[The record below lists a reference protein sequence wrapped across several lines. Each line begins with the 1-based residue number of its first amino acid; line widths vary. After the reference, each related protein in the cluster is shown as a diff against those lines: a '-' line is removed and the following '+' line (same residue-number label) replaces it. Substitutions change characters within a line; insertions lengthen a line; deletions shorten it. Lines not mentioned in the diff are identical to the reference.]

1 MDENHRFR
9 RTLKNPIVVL
19 GLCVIAGFVVYSNVM
34 NFPSDTPGIISGGLN
49 RLLSATPSPTVPR
62 SNRTHEKEAVQW
74 IELPNR
80 DPFASITVTSQPRWE
95 PPSTTGSLPAMDH
108 SRLPNRFTLKAV
120 AVEGQER
127 SAVIN
132 RSVVYEGEMIEGYQ
146 VMSIRLEGVWL
157 KHQGKTQL
165 LTFSEKTAS

>member
-1 MDENHRFR
+1 MDESHRFR

-34 NFPSDTPGIISGGLN
+34 NFSSDTPGIISVGLN

-62 SNRTHEKEAVQW
+62 SNGTHEKEAVQW
-74 IELPNR
+74 IDFPNR
-80 DPFASITVTSQPRWE
+80 DPFAPITVASQPQGKL
-95 PPSTTGSLPAMDH
+95 PSTTGPFSAMEH

-132 RSVVYEGEMIEGYQ
+132 RTVVYEGEMIEGYQ
-146 VMSIRLEGVWL
+146 VLSIRPEGVWL
-157 KHQGKTQL
+157 KHQNKTQL